1 MTSSG
6 TVHNKEKFL
15 NNIAKSLGRER
26 KVEGVERPKWK
37 YQPQYE
43 VFKGMN
49 QDELL
54 EQFEEQCHRIHTV
67 SRRATTA
74 TVSKVLKEVIE
85 ELGANSIVN
94 WNDPRFEEYKLTEYF
109 DEFSSQEGNELH
121 IWDPSIGEENIKI
134 AERANVGITFSDI
147 TLAESG
153 TVVLFSDNGKGR
165 SVSLL
170 PEIHLA
176 IIPKS
181 SIVPRMSQ
189 ATNKIHEMEQKEGRV
204 PSCINFISG
213 PSNSADIE
221 LNLVVGVHGPIKAFY
236 IIVEDK

>member
-1 MTSSG
+1 MAVVT
-6 TVHNKEKFL
+6 TNNKDKFL
-15 NNIAKSLGRER
+15 NKIANSLGRER
-26 KVEGVERPKWK
+26 KTEGVVRPKWK
-37 YQPQYE
+37 HQPQYE

-54 EQFEEQCHRIHTV
+54 EQLLEQCGRIHT
-67 SRRATTA
+67 TA
-74 TVSKVLKEVIE
+74 KVTKLENLPNVLKEVID
-85 ELGANSIVN
+85 ELGGKSIVN
-94 WNDPRFEEYKLTEYF
+94 WKDPRFEEYNLIDIFE
-109 DEFSSQEGNELH
+109 EFSNEEGNEFH
-121 IWDPSIGEENIKI
+121 VWDPAMFEENMKI
-134 AERANVGITFSDI
+134 AERANIGITFSDM

-153 TVVLFSDNGKGR
+153 TVVLLSDKGKGR

-170 PEIHLA
+170 PATHVA

-189 ATNKIHEMEQKEGRV
+189 VATKLHEMAQEGNV
-204 PSCINFISG
+204 PSCVNFISG

-221 LNLVVGVHGPIKAFY
+221 LNLVVGVHGPIKATY